1 VSGWMPFEI
10 VGRIADMSA
19 STYLDQLLDPLTE
32 AFSPEVARRIVDLR
46 ASPEVEAH
54 VAQLANKAN
63 AGTATPDEEAEYKD
77 FVDAVDIIG
86 ILQAKA
92 RKALMP
98 RPA

>member
-1 VSGWMPFEI
+1 M
-10 VGRIADMSA
+10 AHMSA
-19 STYLDQLLDPLTE
+19 PIYLDQLLDPLAE

-46 ASPEVEAH
+46 ASAEIQAR
-54 VAQLANKAN
+54 VAILANKAN
-63 AGTATPDEEAEYKD
+63 AGTLTPDEEAEYKD

-98 RPA
+98 RSA

>member
-1 VSGWMPFEI
+1 VICWKPF
-10 VGRIADMSA
+10 VVFDRIIDMSA
-19 STYLDQLLDPLTE
+19 STYLDQLLDPLTD

-54 VAQLANKAN
+54 VAQLADKAN
-63 AGTATPDEEAEYKD
+63 AGIATPDEEAEYKD

-92 RKALMP
+92 RKALMQ
-98 RPA
+98 RSA